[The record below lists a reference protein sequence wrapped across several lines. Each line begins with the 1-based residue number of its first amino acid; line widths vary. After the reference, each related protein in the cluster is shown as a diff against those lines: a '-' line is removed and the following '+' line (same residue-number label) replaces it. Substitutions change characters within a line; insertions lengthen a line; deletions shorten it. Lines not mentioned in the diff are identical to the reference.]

1 MGTSKFS
8 VETELQHKG
17 ICDASGAI
25 ALDEEHFVVAN
36 DEDNIL
42 RVYRS
47 DTSGSPVSEIVG
59 TDINKYFTNNPKQK
73 ETDIEGATQI
83 GEIIYWITSH
93 GTNKEGRSK
102 PERRQ
107 FFANKILL
115 NNGSKSFQQVGHSYT
130 QLVED
135 MLKDERLNHY
145 QLEAAAKIPPKQ
157 KGGLNIEGIAA
168 TPNQEILIGFR
179 NPIPQDKAIL
189 LTLKNPKDLLEKD
202 VNAIFGEPI
211 ELDLN
216 GLGIRSIE
224 YWHSQSRFIIIA
236 GAYDGSDQFSLYQWS
251 GLEVENPQL
260 IEVTGLPSDFRPE
273 SVLFYPNRD
282 YQFQLISDDGS
293 IERIAGTPCKDIKI
307 KDDEDSPHKYFRS
320 LWIRTE
326 DA

>member
-1 MGTSKFS
+1 METSKFS

-59 TDINKYFTNNPKQK
+59 TDINEYFPNNPKKK

-83 GEIIYWITSH
+83 GEIFYWITSH
-93 GTNKEGRSK
+93 GTDKKGRSR

-107 FFANKILL
+107 FFANQLLL

-157 KGGLNIEGIAA
+157 KGGLNIEGLAA

-179 NPIPQDKAIL
+179 NPIPQKKAIL

-224 YWHSQSRFIIIA
+224 YWHSQSRYIIIA

-282 YQFQLISDDGS
+282 YQFQLLSDDGS
-293 IERIAGTPCKDIKI
+293 IERIAGTPCKKI
-307 KDDEDSPHKYFRS
+307 DDEDSPQKYFRS

>member
-157 KGGLNIEGIAA
+157 KGGLNIEGIVA

-179 NPIPQDKAIL
+179 NPVPQDKAIL

-202 VNAIFGEPI
+202 ANAIFGEPI

-216 GLGIRSIE
+216 GLGIRIIE
-224 YWHSQSRFIIIA
+224 YWHRQSRFIIIA
-236 GAYDGSDQFSLYQWS
+236 RAYDGSDQFSLYQWS

>member
-157 KGGLNIEGIAA
+157 KGGLNIEGIVA

-202 VNAIFGEPI
+202 ANAIFGEPI

>member
-1 MGTSKFS
+1 METSGFS

-47 DTSGSPVSEIVG
+47 DTSGNPVSEIAG
-59 TDINKYFTNNPKQK
+59 TDINKYFTNNPRQK

-93 GTNKEGRSK
+93 GTNKEGNSK

-115 NNGSKSFQQVGHSYT
+115 NNGSKHFEQVGHSYT

-157 KGGLNIEGIAA
+157 KGGLNIEGLAA

-179 NPIPQDKAIL
+179 NPIPQGKAIL
-189 LTLKNPKDLLEKD
+189 LTLKNPKALLEKD

-224 YWHSQSRFIIIA
+224 YWHSQSRYIIIA

-251 GLEVENPQL
+251 GLAVENPQP

-282 YQFQLISDDGS
+282 YQFQLLSDDGS
-293 IERIAGTPCKDIKI
+293 IERIAGTPCKKI
-307 KDDEDSPHKYFRS
+307 DDEDSPHKYFRS

>member
-83 GEIIYWITSH
+83 RASIYWITSH

-157 KGGLNIEGIAA
+157 KGGLNIEGIVA

>member
-157 KGGLNIEGIAA
+157 KGGLNIEGIVA

-224 YWHSQSRFIIIA
+224 YWHS
-236 GAYDGSDQFSLYQWS
+236 QFSLYQWS

>member
-202 VNAIFGEPI
+202 ANAIFGEPI

>member
-1 MGTSKFS
+1 MKISKFS
-8 VETELQHKG
+8 VETELQHRG

-47 DTSGSPVSEIVG
+47 DTSGSSVSEIAE
-59 TDINKYFTNNPKQK
+59 TDINNYFTNNPKHK
-73 ETDIEGATQI
+73 ETDIEGAAQI

-93 GTNKEGRSK
+93 GTNKEGKSR

-107 FFANKILL
+107 FFANQILT
-115 NNGSKSFQQVGHSYT
+115 NNGIRSFRQIGHSYT

-135 MLKDERLNHY
+135 MLKDERLHHY
-145 QLEAAAKIPPKQ
+145 RLDEAAKRPPKQ
-157 KGGLNIEGIAA
+157 KGGLNIEGLGA
-168 TPNQEILIGFR
+168 TPNQEIIIGFR

-189 LTLKNPKDLLEKD
+189 LTLKNPRDLLEKD
-202 VNAIFGEPI
+202 VNAIFGDPI

-224 YWHSQSRFIIIA
+224 YWPSQSCFIIIA
-236 GAYDGSDQFSLYQWS
+236 GAYDGSGHFALYQWS

-260 IEVTGLPSDFRPE
+260 IRIAGMPSDFRPE

-282 YQFQLISDDGS
+282 SQFQLLSDDGS
-293 IERIAGTPCKDIKI
+293 IERIAGTPCKDIN
-307 KDDEDSPHKYFRS
+307 DEDSLHKYFRS
-320 LWIRTE
+320 VWISI
-326 DA
+326 DNA